1 MNNEGYVERIN
12 PPKAVVT
19 SDIEISFPGK
29 NLSAR
34 APPNMYENKATMPY
48 TENNPPNSIF
58 VKLKTSRKVGLKT
71 LDRK

>member
-1 MNNEGYVERIN
+1 MNNEGYVARIN

-34 APPNMYENKATMPY
+34 VPPNMYENKATTPY
-48 TENNPPNSIF
+48 TDNKLPSSTF

-71 LDRK
+71 LDKK